1 MLKTYHT
8 PVMARF
14 FVNIKLE
21 ILVVIQETSSSFEN
35 QKVVGIFLRN
45 EIGIVPMA
53 ERGFNLNNL
62 ARNLR
67 KQMSQV
73 KEVDFTKFY
82 EISRNTCFLMV

>member
-21 ILVVIQETSSSFEN
+21 ILVMIQETSSSFEN

-45 EIGIVPMA
+45 EIGIVPMT

-62 ARNLR
+62 ARNLC
-67 KQMSQV
+67 KKMSQV
-73 KEVDFTKFY
+73 K
-82 EISRNTCFLMV
+82 

>member
-1 MLKTYHT
+1 MGIFFFVETYHT

-21 ILVVIQETSSSFEN
+21 ILVMIQETSSSFEN

-62 ARNLR
+62 ARNLC
-67 KQMSQV
+67 KKMSQV
-73 KEVDFTKFY
+73 K
-82 EISRNTCFLMV
+82 